1 MSNFE
6 NFNQDFY
13 QTSYSIDDQ
22 SQGFNYNPSGGQ
34 PKLCPCRGDSPT
46 ILFLMTVVT
55 KTKLRQY
62 YDYGQQGGFIP
73 PDMMNQQQPY
83 TGQIYQPTQTYTPTS
98 TESVY
103 GSSFDDE
110 PPLLEGKI
118 FGYYILY
125 IAAVWSADILTV
137 HVSLYFENDY
147 VAVTHL
153 YQIVFEEGS
162 CNLIHSLHVWR
173 DCGQYISSMCCL
185 LMLFDLSAC

>member
-34 PKLCPCRGDSPT
+34 PK
-46 ILFLMTVVT
+46 
-55 KTKLRQY
+55 QY